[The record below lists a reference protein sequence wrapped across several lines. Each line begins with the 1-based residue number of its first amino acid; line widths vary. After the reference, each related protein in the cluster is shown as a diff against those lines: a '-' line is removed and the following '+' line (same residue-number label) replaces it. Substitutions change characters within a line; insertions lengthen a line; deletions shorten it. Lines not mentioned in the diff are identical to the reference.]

1 MQRGFFWRKGD
12 WGGYFGLLSNNL
24 TNLLTMTGLLLFVVG
39 IPKDVVFG
47 QVVPAFG
54 LAIFVASLSY
64 TYFAWRLTQSSGR
77 SDITALPSGPSAPSI
92 FTVTFLVILPLY
104 IQTKNHAFALQVG
117 MVWCFAEA
125 MILVVGSFLGD
136 AIRRAIPRTVLLSC
150 LAGLGLLLLAMNP
163 ILQSFQAP
171 TVAFV
176 VLLLIFLNWF
186 GKRPILPKIP
196 TGFLLLAVG
205 TVLAWAFGLQSAA
218 AVQESLST
226 FGFNP
231 PQLHVSG
238 FIDGLPHALPHL
250 ASAIP
255 LGLAN
260 YVFDLE
266 NIESAH
272 AAGDPY
278 PTRQVM
284 LMNGVS
290 STIGAMFGNPYPVTV
305 YIGHS
310 GWKSIGAGTGYTL
323 FSGLTM
329 FLVSLFGLGAFLLAL
344 IPMVAVVPILVYIG
358 VVTCNQVVRE
368 SPKDE
373 VPVIFITMFPWIAN
387 WALSVVNNTLA
398 AAGTAAKT
406 VGVDKLAAKGVY
418 YQGLANLG
426 NGAPLSSMTWGCIAI
441 FAITD
446 RPLAGAAAALFGAV
460 LTFLGVIHSPAVGIA
475 QAHAMPLVYGYSM
488 MAGIFVLKHFLNQR
502 DGGAHGTAK
511 PLPGMK

>member
-1 MQRGFFWRKGD
+1 MQTGFLWRRGD

-39 IPKDVVFG
+39 FPKDVVFG
-47 QVVPAFG
+47 EIVPAFG

-64 TYFAWRLTQSSGR
+64 TYFAYRLTKSSGR
-77 SDITALPSGPSAPSI
+77 SDVTALPSGPSSPSI

-104 IQTKNHAFALQVG
+104 IQTKNHQFALQVG
-117 MVWCFAEA
+117 LVWCFAEA
-125 MILVVGSFLGD
+125 MILALGAFLGD

-163 ILQSFQAP
+163 MLQSFAAP

-186 GKRPILPKIP
+186 GKKPLLPKIP
-196 TGFLLLAVG
+196 TGFLLLVVG
-205 TVLAWAFGLQSAA
+205 TALAWAFGLQSADE
-218 AVQESLST
+218 VQKSLST

-231 PQLHVSG
+231 PQLHVRS
-238 FIDGLPHALPHL
+238 FFEGLPHALPHL

-290 STIGAMFGNPYPVTV
+290 SAVGAMFGNPYPVTV
-305 YIGHS
+305 YIGHA
-310 GWKSIGAGTGYTL
+310 GWKSIGAGTGYT
-323 FSGLTM
+323 FFCGLTM
-329 FLVSLFGLGAFLLAL
+329 LLVSLFGLGAFLLAL
-344 IPMVAVVPILVYIG
+344 MPTVVVVPILVYVG

-387 WALSVVNNTLA
+387 WGLSVVNSALA

-406 VGVDKLAAKGVY
+406 VGIDKLATKGVY

-426 NGAPLSSMTWGCIAI
+426 NGAPLSSMIWGCIAI
-441 FAITD
+441 FAIKD
-446 RPLAGAAAALFGAV
+446 RPLAGAAAALVGA
-460 LTFLGVIHSPAVGIA
+460 LLSFAGVIHSPAVGIA
-475 QAHAMPLVYGYSM
+475 QPHAMPLVYGYCM
-488 MAGIFVLKHFLNQR
+488 MAAVFAFQHFLHQR
-502 DGGAHGTAK
+502 DGGAPGMAK
-511 PLPGMK
+511 PQPGMK